1 MPPYPKSRLLRTY
14 PSPRSARW
22 IGVTVGLALVAAAL
36 QVPAESEAVQ
46 PEQPAAAADL
56 PLERP
61 DEAAAV
67 VTART
72 TGKPVLIT
80 GKTTETAEY
89 RALPSGRIEA
99 TVAAGPVRM
108 RDEEGEWI

>member
-1 MPPYPKSRLLRTY
+1 MPYPRSRLLGAY
-14 PSPRSARW
+14 PGRRSARW
-22 IGVTVGLALVAAAL
+22 IGVTVGLALVAAVL
-36 QVPAESEAVQ
+36 QNPAETV
-46 PEQPAAAADL
+46 AAPTEDTTATAEL

-61 DEAAAV
+61 DQAAAV

-80 GKTTETAEY
+80 GKTTETTEY

-99 TVAAGPVRM
+99 TVA
-108 RDEEGEWI
+108 